1 MNQNKGKKIL
11 LIEDE
16 SDVLQ
21 VTKKTL
27 ESVGYDVITACDGKE
42 GLEIARK
49 GLPDLIILD
58 LLLPGMDGYKVCGI
72 LKHDIQFMT
81 IPILILSGRSKPK
94 DHELGIKVGANSY
107 LTKPFEA
114 KVLIEKVAEYI
125 RLSPKKHLSLESS
138 KQRP

>member
-1 MNQNKGKKIL
+1 M
-11 LIEDE
+11 IEDE

-94 DHELGIKVGANSY
+94 DHELGIKVGANDY
-107 LTKPFEA
+107 LTKPFES
-114 KVLIEKVAEYI
+114 KVLIDKVAELI
-125 RLSPKKHLSLESS
+125 RLSPKKHLSVESS
-138 KQRP
+138 KQN